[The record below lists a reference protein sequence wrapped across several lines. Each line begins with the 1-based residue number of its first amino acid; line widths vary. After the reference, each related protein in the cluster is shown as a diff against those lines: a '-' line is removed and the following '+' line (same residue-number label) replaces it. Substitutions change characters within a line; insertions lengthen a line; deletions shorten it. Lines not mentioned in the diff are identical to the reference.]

1 MARIY
6 RMNGLNPKLIL
17 SIRAILSSC
26 QKKQRAARPRRAL
39 GRAAQRRWL
48 KKSLIGPRP
57 APKQTPLCLLDVLT
71 AADQRLI

>member
-6 RMNGLNPKLIL
+6 RMNGPIPILIL
-17 SIRAILSSC
+17 SIREILSSC
-26 QKKQRAARPRRAL
+26 QNKIGGPTQESMRVGPPSGGGL
-39 GRAAQRRWL
+39 
-48 KKSLIGPRP
+48 KSLIGPRP